1 MNRLARAEAVM
12 AEPAMRRR
20 FTPGDA
26 NRALVLVR
34 RVVADVVRRY
44 ARMLDL
50 HETIDAAETAGDRT
64 RFEIARDELVATA
77 ECLYACLEE
86 LELIGVEIRDFSRGI
101 VDFPCLMGGREIAL
115 CWEHGESYVGSWHER
130 GESFAQRR
138 PLSHLESW
146 ELLAVGSSS

>member
-1 MNRLARAEAVM
+1 MKRLANAETIRT
-12 AEPAMRRR
+12 EPARRR
-20 FTPGDA
+20 LFTPSEA
-26 NRALVLVR
+26 NRAVVLVR
-34 RVVADVVRRY
+34 RVVADVVSRY

-50 HETIDAAETAGDRT
+50 HETIDAAETTGDRT

-101 VDFPCLMGGREIAL
+101 VDFPCLLGGRKVAL
-115 CWEHGESYVGSWHER
+115 CWEHGEACVESWHEW

-146 ELLAVGSSS
+146 ELLGVGSR